1 MLQTRPIALSIAGF
15 DPSGGAGLLADIKT
29 FESHQVYG
37 LGIQTANTI
46 QTEDAFVAIR
56 WEKRAYIIQQ
66 LEVILQRYQP
76 QVVKIGIVESGEELL
91 HYLQVIKQHIPQAY
105 IIWDPVLRSS
115 THFDFT
121 PGIGSQTLE
130 AILLH
135 LDLITPNYFELD
147 QLIPIGETP
156 LEKAQSLSATCAVL
170 LKGGHHPETKAV
182 DYLLTADEPYSFHP
196 QQVYPSTKHGTG
208 CILSSAIASQV
219 ALGDSL
225 YEAVQK
231 SKQYVEKILASN
243 STLLAYHV

>member
-37 LGIQTANTI
+37 LGILTANTI

-56 WEKRAYIIQQ
+56 WEKRAYILQQ

-121 PGIGSQTLE
+121 PGIGRQTLE

-147 QLIPIGETP
+147 QLIPIGTTS

>member
-37 LGIQTANTI
+37 LGILTANTI
-46 QTEDAFVAIR
+46 QTEDEFVAIR
-56 WEKRAYIIQQ
+56 WEKRAYILQQ

-121 PGIGSQTLE
+121 TGIEGQTLE

-147 QLIPIGETP
+147 QLIPIGATP
-156 LEKAQSLSATCAVL
+156 LEKAQSLSAICAVL

-182 DYLLTADEPYSFHP
+182 DYLLTADEQYSFYP

-208 CILSSAIASQV
+208 CILSSAIASQL